1 MNEPTQRLD
10 LSGATI
16 TEDDLAV
23 TLTRRELRLQ
33 LKNRRALRELLTDPT
48 RTPAGL
54 TVGQANLAWLYTQLQ
69 AWVDLHFTTPPSAQN
84 GAADE

>member
-1 MNEPTQRLD
+1 MTELTAQLD
-10 LSGATI
+10 LSGTTI
-16 TEDDLAV
+16 TEEDIAV
-23 TLTRRELRLQ
+23 TMTRRELRLQ

-69 AWVDLHFTTPPSAQN
+69 SWVDLHFTAAPN
-84 GAADE
+84 GANGAESE